1 MNAMTRGAVA
11 VLALCAAAGLRAEN
25 VASGK
30 GQLGEGEEFA
40 PHLNACFLAVDEL
53 RRIIFTDA
61 LAAGWRPAQQPFM
74 TAIITLDDH
83 PLGTHYAAHVMHRTW
98 SDRDKHEELG
108 FFDGWGTVIGQ
119 LANHV
124 EDLL

>member
-1 MNAMTRGAVA
+1 MELRPGGAFITRIS
-11 VLALCAAAGLRAEN
+11 EH
-25 VASGK
+25 
-30 GQLGEGEEFA
+30 GEEFA